1 MGLVL
6 TIGILYGLLNT
17 NNKQRRWSS
26 IMLFIFMITGFL
38 IFKEL
43 IFVFLNN
50 FLKRLGDPSDLN
62 SITTG
67 RYGILKNYFSIYFS
81 NPLTLIFGSG
91 NQYHHYLGEVS
102 GRVAHNTYFDV
113 ILSWG
118 AIGLFAFTYIVY
130 KWVKKLPRI
139 NNKSWI
145 RWLPLIT
152 ILINFLDLSCLSAS
166 MFWLVFSVP
175 ILALRT
181 KNEEVLIDNQDI
193 FKKTNAFYKKSAYG
207 INDYA

>member
-1 MGLVL
+1 MLAIRTIFLYICLAMSLFFVFSKHKLYHYLLLLSLIFIGFLTASKMCIILMGLVL

-81 NPLTLIFGSG
+81 NPMTLIFGSG
-91 NQYHHYLGEVS
+91 NQ
-102 GRVAHNTYFDV
+102 
-113 ILSWG
+113 LS
-118 AIGLFAFTYIVY
+118 L
-130 KWVKKLPRI
+130 
-139 NNKSWI
+139 
-145 RWLPLIT
+145 
-152 ILINFLDLSCLSAS
+152 
-166 MFWLVFSVP
+166 LV
-175 ILALRT
+175 
-181 KNEEVLIDNQDI
+181 D
-193 FKKTNAFYKKSAYG
+193 
-207 INDYA
+207 